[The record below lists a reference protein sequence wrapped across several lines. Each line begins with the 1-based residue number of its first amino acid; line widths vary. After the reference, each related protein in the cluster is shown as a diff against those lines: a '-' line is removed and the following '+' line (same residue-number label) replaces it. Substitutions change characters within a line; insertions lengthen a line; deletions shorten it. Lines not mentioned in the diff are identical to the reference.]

1 MKLVLVVNRTKEQ
14 AVRAALDIA
23 SWCRARGIECV
34 EVSGSLRE
42 ARDAVARAATQ
53 ASEVV
58 ACARTQASDLVACAL
73 GGDGTVLRAA
83 AIAVEHGIP
92 VLGVNVGSLGF
103 LSQTSLD
110 LLFPALESLARG
122 EYSVEGR
129 MRLGFESADC
139 SGSALNDLV
148 VAAVEPRLLKMS
160 LSWGGEP
167 ATALSGDGMIF
178 STPTGTT
185 AYSLSLGGPIV
196 VPTAECLVVT
206 SHAAHVLGV
215 RSLVFSRDDT
225 IQLSASAEVRL
236 VADGDEVGRLPAGRE
251 ISVRRAANPTLL
263 VRPAGARGFF
273 ATLTDKLNWPGTER
287 RQAS

>member
-23 SWCRARGIECV
+23 SWCHSRGIECV

-42 ARDAVARAATQ
+42 ARDAVARARMQ
-53 ASEVV
+53 APE
-58 ACARTQASDLVACAL
+58 LVACAL

-83 AIAVEHGIP
+83 AVAAEYGIP

-110 LLFPALESLARG
+110 LLFPALESMARG
-122 EYSVEGR
+122 EYGVEER
-129 MRLGFESADC
+129 MRLGFDSADG

-148 VAAVEPRLLKMS
+148 VAAVEPRLLRMR
-160 LSWGGEP
+160 LAWGDEP
-167 ATALSGDGMIF
+167 ATALSADGMIF

-206 SHAAHVLGV
+206 PHAAHVLGV
-215 RSLVFSRDDT
+215 RSLVFSRDDAIKLT
-225 IQLSASAEVRL
+225 ASSAVRL

-251 ISVRRAANPTLL
+251 IVVRRAATPTLL

-273 ATLTDKLNWPGTER
+273 ATLTDKLNWPGAER